1 MALGPIDYTTQVAS
15 PFAAAAQGYQFGSA
29 IRADQAAQQQAE
41 AQRAQQMQMQQEL
54 AALAANPNPTAR
66 DYTAVMTRYPS
77 LAENLSKSWSAMSA
91 EQQQAK
97 LSRRT
102 QIFAAMS
109 GGAYDVAE
117 RLLRNDAAAKR
128 AAGLEKEA
136 AEDEMVAELTK
147 LEPGAAR
154 TSAALWLTG
163 TPGGEKV
170 VEAATKLQT
179 EGRAQALQPGLV
191 RKGAADAVAAEA
203 EAVTKGAAAAV
214 APQMAAANLTNAQ
227 ATAQKAAVAAKFAES
242 EAVQALEK
250 GGWDIKKLQNDIQI
264 AKQNT
269 AIAAA
274 NAATARAGNDLKRQ
288 ELQLK
293 VGEMVQKRDE
303 TVRTKAA
310 EVESARFNID
320 NFLNQ
325 ADRILSVGVGK
336 DGKPSSVARAA
347 TGPIDS
353 RLPTVQRDVS
363 DFEALVETLGSQAF
377 LSQIP
382 NVKGMGQL
390 SNTEGDKLQA
400 ALQNLALRQSPEQLV
415 ANIKEAQRLMLKAR
429 KNVAD
434 RYGVPESV
442 PDTPAAA
449 SATSPASI
457 DALLKKYGGK

>member
-1 MALGPIDYTTQVAS
+1 MQPIDYSTQVAS
-15 PFAAAAQGYQFGSA
+15 PFAAAAQGYQLGA
-29 IRADQAAQQQAE
+29 TIRADQAAQQQAE
-41 AQRAQQMQMQQEL
+41 AARAQQLQMQQEL
-54 AALAANPNPTAR
+54 AALAANPRPTAA
-66 DYTAVMTRYPS
+66 DYTSVMTRYPS
-77 LAENLSKSWSAMSA
+77 LAENLSKSWKALN
-91 EQQQAK
+91 EDQQQSTLA
-97 LSRRT
+97 RRS
-102 QIFAAMS
+102 QVYAALTS
-109 GGAYDVAE
+109 GAVDVAE
-117 RLLRNDAAAKR
+117 NLLREDAKAKR
-128 AAGLEKEA
+128 AAGMENDA
-136 AEDEMVAELTK
+136 AADEMMAELVRLQPDT
-147 LEPGAAR
+147 AR
-154 TSAALWLTG
+154 TGAGVWLAG
-163 TPGGEKV
+163 VPGGDKV
-170 VEAATKLQT
+170 IEAATKLQT

-250 GGWDIKKLQNDIQI
+250 GGWDIKKLQSDIQI
-264 AKQNT
+264 ARQNT

-274 NAATARAGNDLKRQ
+274 NSAIARAGNDLKRQ

-303 TVRTKAA
+303 SVRTKAA

-449 SATSPASI
+449 GATSPAAI
-457 DALLKKYGGK
+457 DALVKKYGGGR